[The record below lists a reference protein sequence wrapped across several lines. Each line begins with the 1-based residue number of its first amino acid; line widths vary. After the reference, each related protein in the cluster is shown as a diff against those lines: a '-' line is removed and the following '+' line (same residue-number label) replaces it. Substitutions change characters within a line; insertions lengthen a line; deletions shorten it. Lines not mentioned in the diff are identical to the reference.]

1 MFKDA
6 WDLAYFSQVVI
17 LLNAKFNCFISVFLR
32 GCDNKCPVG
41 EGKPGNQPGDL
52 QAGKKMKSVVSADP
66 SIL

>member
-6 WDLAYFSQVVI
+6 WDPAYFSQVVI
-17 LLNAKFNCFISVFLR
+17 LVNAKFGCFLGVFLWEH
-32 GCDNKCPVG
+32 DSKHPVG
-41 EGKPGNQPGDL
+41 EGRPGNQPGGL